1 MNKMKRAYLCTLS
14 MMLVIAFVV
23 SLANPSFAEQ
33 KKIQAKKGNVIC
45 LEVDKEG
52 KIIAKEEYTV
62 CNGLLVFIGMDSKL
76 YSLHGSKEKLQRIE
90 KSPKRRMGYR
100 TPLKVRGK
108 IEGHQKALH
117 LDISSLEPK
126 ESQKLEEK
134 IIQGTIVCLIPYY
147 DKGNVKPVVSR
158 APCNEHE
165 PHAHII
171 YTGEGEVYALHG
183 SEETIANIEK
193 SSERRNVFL
202 KGKILG
208 NQKGWILFVD

>member
-1 MNKMKRAYLCTLS
+1 MKWIISSLS
-14 MMLVIAFVV
+14 IIFVIAFVL
-23 SLANPSFAEQ
+23 SLANSGFAEQ
-33 KKIQAKKGNVIC
+33 KNRQAKKGNVIC
-45 LEVDKEG
+45 LEMDKEG
-52 KIIAKEEYTV
+52 KIFAKEEYTV
-62 CNGLLVFIGMDSKL
+62 CYGLLAFIGMDGKL
-76 YSLHGSKEKLQRIE
+76 YSLHGSEEELQRIE

-100 TPLKVRGK
+100 TTLNVRG
-108 IEGHQKALH
+108 EVVGHKRALH

-193 SSERRNVFL
+193 SFERRNVFL
-202 KGKILG
+202 RGKVVG